1 MSNLLRIEADFLRRS
16 EVASALH
23 LQEVR
28 TIQRTITNAKKKKFE
43 QSLALSQHVSAAF
56 TWFKSSE
63 GQAKFREEGIS
74 WTAEDFGLK
83 VFGWQKSFFYKMV
96 KVAAV
101 PSEVV
106 ERYSAQAD
114 ESGEDAQRSVEELLS
129 FARAA
134 ESGTEGGGQDAQPRA
149 EVVLSLS
156 FNHPD
161 GKVTLKIDDAGQV
174 KIKGAESL
182 EQVRN
187 VLNQFLNQ
195 F

>member
-1 MSNLLRIEADFLRRS
+1 MNNLLRIEADFLRRA
-16 EVASALH
+16 EVASALR

-43 QSLALSQHVSAAF
+43 QSLALSKHVSEAF
-56 TWFKSSE
+56 AWFKSAD

-96 KVAAV
+96 KVAQL
-101 PSEVV
+101 PDEVV
-106 ERYSAQAD
+106 AKYNERAD
-114 ESGEDAQRSVEELLS
+114 DMGEDSQRSVEELLS
-129 FARAA
+129 YAKEVEQGGEA
-134 ESGTEGGGQDAQPRA
+134 GGQEAQPRPQ
-149 EVVLSLS
+149 VVLSLS
-156 FNHPD
+156 FNHPE

-174 KIKGAESL
+174 KVTGAQEHVK
-182 EQVRN
+182 EAIQM
-187 VLNQFLNQ
+187 LNQLN

>member
-1 MSNLLRIEADFLRRS
+1 MNNLLRIEADFLRRA
-16 EVASALH
+16 EVASALR

-43 QSLALSQHVSAAF
+43 QSLALSKHVSEAF
-56 TWFKSSE
+56 AWFKSAD

-96 KVAAV
+96 KVAQL
-101 PSEVV
+101 PDEVV
-106 ERYSAQAD
+106 AKYNERAD
-114 ESGEDAQRSVEELLS
+114 DMGEDSQRSVEELLS
-129 FARAA
+129 YAKEVEQGGEA
-134 ESGTEGGGQDAQPRA
+134 GGQEAQPRPQ
-149 EVVLSLS
+149 VVLSLS

-174 KIKGAESL
+174 KVTGAQEHVK
-182 EQVRN
+182 EAIQM
-187 VLNQFLNQ
+187 LNQLN